1 MTRLGLGLLAGLSLF
16 AGAASAQGIHNQPAA
31 AADLAAR
38 PTVGVEQRAGTP
50 TPSARAVAPSTP
62 SSAAP
67 PRVHSRH
74 RRRRGHHHHHHPRV
88 VPAPKPPSAG

>member
-50 TPSARAVAPSTP
+50 APSARAFAPSTP
-62 SSAAP
+62 SRAAP

-74 RRRRGHHHHHHPRV
+74 RRRHHHHPRV